1 MWKICKRPKLN
12 IVGLGRSLH
21 FGVTFLFLQLEALFL
36 SLKLSD
42 LMPTVL
48 MHGSAGKVS
57 TTIEGKQRIWW
68 YEKNKIKA
76 RTEGKERGKK
86 SKEKKEKKA
95 EECYI
100 IWKRTAWHDFIG
112 WRKRTEF
119 NLFLQ
124 TLILNFSICLKR
136 FFFGIGPYK
145 TFYFYFYFIG
155 LTKTLKQI

>member
-112 WRKRTEF
+112 WRKSSVLRQLRTEF
-119 NLFLQ
+119 NL
-124 TLILNFSICLKR
+124 LIYSIIYMKSLA
-136 FFFGIGPYK
+136 FDWIHV
-145 TFYFYFYFIG
+145 
-155 LTKTLKQI
+155 

>member
-1 MWKICKRPKLN
+1 MMWNVTCLCKKLQIWDLGFCHCWISLRNIVKDCKRPKLN

-112 WRKRTEF
+112 WRKSSVLR
-119 NLFLQ
+119 
-124 TLILNFSICLKR
+124 
-136 FFFGIGPYK
+136 
-145 TFYFYFYFIG
+145 
-155 LTKTLKQI
+155 